1 MRKNLQQKFWS
12 HGTPLGYLG
21 PASHQD
27 VRLGACRVCFMDPW
41 GPYEDPVVVVPQVN
55 PENPNTAGARC
66 GSVPWLQYI
75 PSLSRGST
83 P

>member
-1 MRKNLQQKFWS
+1 MDDVRKILQQKFWS

-27 VRLGACRVCFMDPW
+27 VRLGACRVCFVDPW
-41 GPYEDPVVVVPQVN
+41 GPYEDHMVVVSQVN

-66 GSVPWLQYI
+66 ATIDILF
-75 PSLSRGST
+75 LCRR
-83 P
+83 